1 MYGCLLRLMALPNQ
15 AYAQLHRGS
24 GSSAGRTMTDD
35 SRFVQNLMFMGAILF
50 LVHLVWRF
58 AVYQG
63 KLMR

>member
-1 MYGCLLRLMALPNQ
+1 
-15 AYAQLHRGS
+15 
-24 GSSAGRTMTDD
+24 MTTDN
-35 SRFVQNLMFMGAILF
+35 RFAQNLMFMGAILF

>member
-1 MYGCLLRLMALPNQ
+1 
-15 AYAQLHRGS
+15 
-24 GSSAGRTMTDD
+24 MTDD